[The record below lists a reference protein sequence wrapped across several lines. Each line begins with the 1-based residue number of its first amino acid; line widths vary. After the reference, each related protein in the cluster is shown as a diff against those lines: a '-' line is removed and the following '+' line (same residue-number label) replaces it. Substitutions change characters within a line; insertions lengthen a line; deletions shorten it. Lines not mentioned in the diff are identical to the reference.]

1 MNTKWLDVSTKLSI
15 IPTDEII
22 NHVITKIRETTI
34 NQHIVKMQLDINKEI
49 SINNNN
55 FHDNLKSKY
64 QTISTTANSIA
75 HYAVDDLLDEVSL
88 TRLYDKM
95 LDFVIKYTSTNTSN
109 NDNNEINDQEIILA
123 FESVYSRSG
132 VYSYIKLSMKQKNE
146 QLLELARIVLGIRVY
161 NKHEGKGGEDMSNI
175 HIDTL
180 YTIQSYIT
188 DITTDLN
195 LIDADN
201 GRQESNIIQSFIHKR
216 RQELIKEVEL
226 KRVSNIIGDQTFS
239 DDLND
244 LNDDVPVVPVV
255 AVPSQ
260 RAQVEDSSSTTT
272 AAAADI
278 HHPAVEEAQEKLIE
292 NISQLAYNQ
301 QYTLY
306 LHKFLTYFRAV
317 ESNLKR
323 IKLTLSTE
331 CIELQDIVGS
341 KAAVSKDNVYPK
353 FTRLG
358 QLWYECIEEN
368 MRFKSIRKAYDYIVN
383 TYRHRFLPHDL
394 PSLSTLSEVGDGPT
408 SRAVVS
414 TTTTSEIG
422 SISGKEVDVSSTHT
436 GCEILYPHNNSA
448 LLSSIHLMFN
458 GFCAWALTDKNGLL
472 VRGRPEVGIVCYKN
486 QYFAFES
493 SSGLQAF
500 IVSPD
505 VYIHRI
511 QSYIILHPEY
521 LYLLSLEQW
530 FPREYTLLF
539 ASEGFTIGS
548 HSTHNSGG
556 TVQCD
561 ASTETPIHFIERNI
575 DTSHYWNEW
584 DMRRQVLK
592 LVNLQNCKTH
602 STQTINSH
610 YRRENHSQVYLPKNN
625 ETQTKRDTGTNPKLV
640 TAYLAGTNGMRD
652 PLLPAGQVS
661 RYIKPTSTTT
671 TTTAYTSTDSARGSG
686 RVLNSGGK
694 GNRKDKPV
702 KGKHE
707 ARVVTLTLD
716 L

>member
-1 MNTKWLDVSTKLSI
+1 
-15 IPTDEII
+15 
-22 NHVITKIRETTI
+22 
-34 NQHIVKMQLDINKEI
+34 MQLDINKEI

-55 FHDNLKSKY
+55 FQDNLKSKY
-64 QTISTTANSIA
+64 ETIANNANNIA
-75 HYAVDDLLDEVSL
+75 HYAVDDLVDEVSL
-88 TRLYDKM
+88 TQLYDKM
-95 LDFVIKYTSTNTSN
+95 LTFVITYTSTNTSN
-109 NDNNEINDQEIILA
+109 NDNNEINEEEILLA

-132 VYSYIKLSMKQKNE
+132 VYSYIKLSMKQKIE
-146 QLLELARIVLGIRVY
+146 QLLELARIVLGIRVF

-180 YTIQSYIT
+180 YTIRSYIT

-195 LIDADN
+195 LIDTDN
-201 GRQESNIIQSFIHKR
+201 GRQENNIIQSFLNKR
-216 RQELIKEVEL
+216 KQELIKEVEL
-226 KRVSNIIGDQTFS
+226 KRVSNIIGDHTFS

-244 LNDDVPVVPVV
+244 LNDDIPPVSGPVPVLVETVTS
-255 AVPSQ
+255 ASE

-272 AAAADI
+272 DVHTATEDT
-278 HHPAVEEAQEKLIE
+278 QENLIE
-292 NISQLAYNQ
+292 NISKLAYNQ

-306 LHKFLTYFRAV
+306 LHKFLTYLTTCEA
-317 ESNLKR
+317 NLKH
-323 IKLTLSTE
+323 IQHTLSTE
-331 CIELQDIVGS
+331 CIELHDIVGS
-341 KAAVSKDNVYPK
+341 KLAVSKENVYPK

-368 MRFKSIRKAYDYIVN
+368 IRFKGIRKAYDYIVT
-383 TYRHRFLPHDL
+383 TYRHRFLHDL
-394 PSLSTLSEVGDGPT
+394 PPMSTLSAAGEVAA

-436 GCEILYPHNNSA
+436 GCEVLYPHHNSA

-458 GFCAWALTDKNGLL
+458 GFCAWAITDKNGLL
-472 VRGRPEVGIVCYKN
+472 VRGRPEIGIVCYRN
-486 QYFAFES
+486 QYFVFES
-493 SSGLQAF
+493 ISGLQAF
-500 IVSPD
+500 IISPD

-539 ASEGFTIGS
+539 ASEDFTIGT
-548 HSTHNSGG
+548 HSTHSSGG
-556 TVQCD
+556 IIQCD
-561 ASTETPIHFIERNI
+561 ASAETPIHFTERNI
-575 DTSHYWNEW
+575 DTSYYWNEW

-640 TAYLAGTNGMRD
+640 TTYLAGTNGMKD
-652 PLLPAGQVS
+652 PLLTPGQVS
-661 RYIKPTSTTT
+661 RYVKPTSSTSP
-671 TTTAYTSTDSARGSG
+671 TTTANTSTDNSTKGGSNARGHGSD

-694 GNRKDKPV
+694 DRPV

-707 ARVVTLTLD
+707 ARIVTLTLD